1 MAMKNLKE
9 VMVVTAEKKKT
20 MDKVAGE
27 MLGMIKMIE
36 MIEEV
41 VVDMIEEM
49 VVATIE
55 AVEEA
60 TGMETKMKKTIQSCS
75 LEDLQV
81 MNLKSR
87 LEKSLENSVK
97 LLMSQF

>member
-1 MAMKNLKE
+1 M
-9 VMVVTAEKKKT
+9 VTAEKKKT
-20 MDKVAGE
+20 MDNVAGE
-27 MLGMIKMIE
+27 MLGMIEMIE

-60 TGMETKMKKTIQSCS
+60 TGMETKMKKTIKSCS